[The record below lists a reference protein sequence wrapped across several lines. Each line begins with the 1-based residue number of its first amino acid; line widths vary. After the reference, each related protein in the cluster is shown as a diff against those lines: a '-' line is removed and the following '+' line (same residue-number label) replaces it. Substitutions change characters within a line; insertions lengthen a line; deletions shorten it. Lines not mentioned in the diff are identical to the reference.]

1 MIERS
6 DLPEQT
12 KLAFDF
18 IQKLYLEISYMIK
31 EIEGLLYEQE
41 EKFVIGRPSG
51 YGISTKSSTGLES
64 TNVNFWLLKRFAVS
78 FVPEETTKLKRGQT
92 ITNISDHLVILHFR
106 FVLNDKKD
114 NPPAVYSGIFHSIKA
129 KAKWIKKF
137 ENAMGLFAYND
148 EKLFRN
154 PKEVDYEDAHVKVQG
169 EFLKNN
175 LYDINDSEAIL
186 NRIIEPSLKLYRKYS
201 NQKP

>member
-1 MIERS
+1 MIEKS
-6 DLPEQT
+6 NLPEQT
-12 KLAFDF
+12 KFAFDF

-41 EKFVIGRPSG
+41 EKFVIGRPAG

-64 TNVNFWLLKRFAVS
+64 TNVNFWLLRRFTVS
-78 FVPEETTKLKRGQT
+78 FVPEEMTKLERGQT
-92 ITNISDHLVILHFR
+92 ITNVSDRLVILHFR
-106 FVLNDKKD
+106 FVLNDKES
-114 NPPAVYSGIFHSIKA
+114 NPPAIYSGIFHSIKA

-137 ENAMGLFAYND
+137 ENSMGHLAYND
-148 EKLFRN
+148 EKIFKN
-154 PKEVDYEDAHVKVQG
+154 FKQVDYEDAQIKVKG
-169 EFLKNN
+169 EFLKND

-201 NQKP
+201 KPKT

>member
-1 MIERS
+1 MIEKS

-41 EKFVIGRPSG
+41 EKFVIGRPAG

-64 TNVNFWLLKRFAVS
+64 ANVNFWLLRRFTVS
-78 FVPEETTKLKRGQT
+78 FIPEEMTKLVRGQT
-92 ITNISDHLVILHFR
+92 ITNINDLLMILHFR
-106 FVLNDKKD
+106 FVLNDKED

-129 KAKWIKKF
+129 KAQWIKKF
-137 ENAMGLFAYND
+137 ENAMTHLAYND
-148 EKLFRN
+148 EKIFKN
-154 PKEVDYEDAHVKVQG
+154 FKQVDYEDAKVKVKG

-175 LYDINDSEAIL
+175 LYDINDSEAIQ
-186 NRIIEPSLKLYRKYS
+186 NRIIEPSLRLYRKYS
-201 NQKP
+201 KPNT

>member
-1 MIERS
+1 MIEKN

-18 IQKLYLEISYMIK
+18 IQKLYLEVSYLIK
-31 EIEGLLYEQE
+31 EVEGLLHEQE
-41 EKFVIGRPSG
+41 EKFVIGRPAG
-51 YGISTKSSTGLES
+51 YGISAKSSTGLES
-64 TNVNFWLLKRFAVS
+64 TNVNFWLLRRFAVF
-78 FVPEETTKLKRGQT
+78 FVPEDLTQLQRGQT
-92 ITNISDHLVILHFR
+92 ITSIGEDLVILYLR
-106 FVLNDKKD
+106 FILNDKEG
-114 NPPAVYSGIFHSIKA
+114 NRPTVYSGIFHSIKA

>member
-1 MIERS
+1 MIEKS

-41 EKFVIGRPSG
+41 EKFVIERPSG

-78 FVPEETTKLKRGQT
+78 FVPEETTKLERGQT
-92 ITNISDHLVILHFR
+92 ITNINDRLVILHFR
-106 FVLNDKKD
+106 FVLNDKED

-154 PKEVDYEDAHVKVQG
+154 PKQVDYEDAHVKIRGAFV
-169 EFLKNN
+169 KNN

-201 NQKP
+201 NPDT